1 MPEAGDGSRGSR
13 AEQAQRLSVD
23 TPAPP
28 TQQGPAALMAQW
40 RGLEQRSSKK
50 TGLAVEGSWASG
62 TSEAE

>member
-1 MPEAGDGSRGSR
+1 MEAEGLGQSRP
-13 AEQAQRLSVD
+13 RLSVD

-40 RGLEQRSSKK
+40 RVTGTEVLEDWGWRWR
-50 TGLAVEGSWASG
+50 APWASG